1 VSGRLCLLAFVAAS
15 GAVHYL
21 PAMPD
26 RGTWAAILAGGVF
39 VTITGFVLPATAGYR
54 WRLALPIWAGIAGLL
69 VTTARVEVRLAD
81 ALDSANENRV
91 ARVVLRIAGLPR
103 ISPDSRHFEADV
115 LSSSPAGVPSRIQ
128 VTWTAPN
135 WSGPYGRGTV
145 PAAEFPDLVPGQVWR
160 MALTLKKPHG
170 ARNPHAF
177 DYESYLFAQGIR
189 ATGSVRGTPKY
200 LHDEPWANLPIIAQR
215 ARHRVR
221 AAMLPYLQDMRYG
234 AVMLALAIGD
244 QASVEAEDWLVFN
257 RTGITHLVSI
267 SGSHITMIAAL
278 AGALVLYLWRRLQFR
293 GRAWAER
300 LPAQVASALAALLVA
315 WLYCLLAGWGVPARR
330 TFLMLA
336 VVACAYVVRMPISA
350 YALLSLVAFV
360 VVLLDPWA
368 LLASGFWLSFGA
380 VCVLMA
386 SSGWW
391 GRRVHRSVE
400 SRWRRIAFALGAAMR
415 LQLAIT
421 AGLLPVLA
429 TIFHEASVASPF
441 ANAYAIPVISLIVTP
456 LSLLLAGVAL
466 VPGADMLAAALAWAA
481 HGALDLIMVPTVWLS
496 GLTLA
501 SFNVAAAPWALTA
514 LAMAGLILAVMPY
527 GWPARHG
534 GWLLMLPALFW
545 QPRVPPDGAWDL
557 HALDVGQAGAIVVR
571 TAHHAVV
578 FDTGLRR
585 GPASDD
591 GARVIWPF
599 LRSQG
604 IKKIDV
610 LVVSHADIDHAGGAR
625 SLLASLPVEQ
635 SYSSFDLQDYLER
648 ESRLLGEPDH
658 GPRPGAM
665 SPCEYGQT
673 WDIDGV
679 SFAFLWPF
687 KPAGAPRSQDRK
699 QRNDQACV
707 LRIRGRFHT
716 ALLPADI
723 GAGPEDQLV
732 ARELG
737 AVDVVVAAH
746 HGSRYS
752 STPQFVGMV
761 QAGHVIAQAGLWNR
775 YGHPSEVIEK
785 RWQDSGAVFWR
796 TDLHG
801 AIQIRSRPDG
811 LSAEAARRSSPRY
824 WQSR

>member
-1 VSGRLCLLAFVAAS
+1 MTGRLCLLAFVAAS
-15 GAVHYL
+15 GAVHGL
-21 PAMPD
+21 SAMPA
-26 RGTWAAILAGGVF
+26 RGTWAAILAGA
-39 VTITGFVLPATAGYR
+39 ILLTGMARLFGPGYR
-54 WRLALPIWAGIAGLL
+54 WRLVLPLWAGVAGLL
-69 VTTARVEVRLAD
+69 VTTARVEYRLAD
-81 ALDSANENRV
+81 ALDDGNENRV
-91 ARVVLRIAGLPR
+91 SRVVLRIAGLPR

-115 LSSSPAGVPSRIQ
+115 LSSSPGGVPSRIQ

-135 WSGPYGRGTV
+135 WSGPYGRGAGPV
-145 PAAEFPDLVPGQVWR
+145 AEFPELVPGQVWR

-177 DYESYLFAQGIR
+177 DYESYLFAHGIR
-189 ATGSVRGTPKY
+189 ATGSVRGTPRY
-200 LHDEPWANLPIIAQR
+200 LHDEPWTNLPIIAQR
-215 ARHRVR
+215 ARYRVR
-221 AAMLPYLQDMRYG
+221 AAMLPFLEGKRYG

-244 QASVEAEDWLVFN
+244 QASVDAHDWQIFN

-278 AGALVLYLWRRLQFR
+278 AGALVLYSWRRLQFR
-293 GRAWAER
+293 GRALAER
-300 LPAQVASALAALLVA
+300 LPAQVASAFSALLVA

-336 VVACAYVVRMPISA
+336 VVAGAYVLRVPISP

-391 GRRVHRSVE
+391 GQRLRRNDE
-400 SRWRRIAFALGAAMR
+400 GRWRRMASGLSAAVR

-421 AGLLPVLA
+421 VGLLPLLA
-429 TIFHEASVASPF
+429 FVFHEVSVASPL
-441 ANAYAIPVISLIVTP
+441 ANAYAIPVISLVVTP
-456 LSLLLAGVAL
+456 LSLLLAGAAL
-466 VPGADMLAAALAWAA
+466 LPGTDTLAAALAWAA

-496 GLTLA
+496 ELTMA
-501 SFNVAAAPWALTA
+501 SFNVAAAPWPLTILAMIGLA
-514 LAMAGLILAVMPY
+514 LAIMPY

-534 GWLLMLPALFW
+534 GWLLMVPALFW
-545 QPRVPPDGAWDL
+545 QPDTPPEGAWDL
-557 HALDVGQAGAIVVR
+557 HALDVGQAGAVVVR
-571 TAHHAVV
+571 TARHAVL

-585 GPASDD
+585 GAASDD
-591 GARVIWPF
+591 GARVVWPF

-610 LVVSHADIDHAGGAR
+610 MVVSHADIDHAGGTR
-625 SLLASLPVEQ
+625 SLLQSLPVEQ
-635 SYSSFDLQDYLER
+635 SYSGFELQDYLAR
-648 ESRLLGEPDH
+648 ESRLLGKPDH
-658 GPRPGAM
+658 ALRPRAM

-673 WDIDGV
+673 WDVDGV
-679 SFAFLWPF
+679 TFEFLWPL
-687 KPAGAPRSQDRK
+687 KSAATRSNQDPK

-707 LRIRGRFHT
+707 LRIRGRFHS

-723 GAGPEDQLV
+723 GTGPEKQLV

-737 AVDVVVAAH
+737 AIDVVVAAH
-746 HGSRYS
+746 HGSRS
-752 STPQFVGMV
+752 SSASDFVDMV
-761 QAGHVIAQAGLWNR
+761 QARHVIAQAGLWNR
-775 YGHPSEVIEK
+775 YGHPSAAVEQ
-785 RWQDSGAVFWR
+785 RWQASGAKFWR

-801 AIQIRSRPDG
+801 AIRIQSRTDG
-811 LSAEAARRSSPRY
+811 LSAEATRRVSRRY